1 MPTLLIEIID
11 GVAIEGVMPDCA
23 FEAAY
28 AAQLRAANAF
38 LPLRWR
44 VAGGALPPD
53 WDIDEETGLVT
64 GSGDDPGYYEVTI
77 ELVDGHG
84 RYARRTF
91 RFRVIAAPLVITGS
105 APDGAVEDPYSYT
118 YTISGGI
125 PPYFPILLKSA
136 LPSGLALTPGPGADQ
151 ATISG
156 TPEEAVDPA
165 KVFTVAATDSQVPT
179 PAFATLV
186 DSIAIQNFSTHNIK
200 TEAGQVIETEGGNT
214 WRLE

>member
-11 GVAIEGVMPDCA
+11 GIAIDGVMPDCA

-28 AAQLRAANAF
+28 SAQLRASNAYF
-38 LPLRWR
+38 PLRWR
-44 VAGGALPPD
+44 VSGGALPPD
-53 WDIDEETGLVT
+53 WDLDDETGLVT
-64 GSGDDPGYYEVTI
+64 GSGDDPGYYEVSI

-91 RFRVIAAPLVITGS
+91 RFRVIAAPLVISGS
-105 APDGAVEDPYSYT
+105 APNGAVEDPYSYT

-125 PPYFPILLKSA
+125 PPYYPFLLKSA
-136 LPSGLALTPGPGADQ
+136 VPAGLVLTAGPGADE

-165 KVFTVAATDSQVPT
+165 MVFTVASTDSQVPT
-179 PAFATLV
+179 PAFATLI
-186 DSIAIQNFSTHNIK
+186 DEIAIQNFSTHYIRTEGGHVLE
-200 TEAGQVIETEGGNT
+200 TEAGDT
-214 WRLE
+214 WRQE